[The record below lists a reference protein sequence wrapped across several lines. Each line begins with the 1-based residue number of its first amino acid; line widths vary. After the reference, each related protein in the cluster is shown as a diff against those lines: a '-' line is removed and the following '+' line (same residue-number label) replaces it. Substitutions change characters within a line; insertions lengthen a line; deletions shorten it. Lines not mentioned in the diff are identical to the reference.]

1 MKSKIYSD
9 LEVESLEK
17 SPFVLE
23 VNKKRFIHY
32 DPLFKLWTILQ
43 RKKYPE
49 KTCRELFEYAGFNT
63 KLMNPKLPQTR
74 IKSWENLYYRYGMD
88 YFVSEKTYAILLD
101 CFNGKVFIDNKENQ
115 AMIYR
120 FKIYKEL
127 KDLLMEEKEN
137 EKRCTSKNQ

>member
-23 VNKKRFIHY
+23 VNKRRFIHY

-101 CFNGKVFIDNKENQ
+101 YFKGNVLIDNKENQ

-127 KDLLMEEKEN
+127 KDLLMEEKAN
-137 EKRCTSKNQ
+137 EERCPSKNQ

>member
-9 LEVESLEK
+9 LEVESLEE

-101 CFNGKVFIDNKENQ
+101 CFKGKVFIGNKENQ

>member
-23 VNKKRFIHY
+23 VRRKRFIHY

-74 IKSWENLYYRYGMD
+74 IKSWENLYYRFGMD

-101 CFNGKVFIDNKENQ
+101 YFKGEVFVDNKENQ

-120 FKIYKEL
+120 LKIYKEL
-127 KDLLMEEKEN
+127 KDLLMEEKAN
-137 EKRCTSKNQ
+137 EERSSSKNQ

>member
-1 MKSKIYSD
+1 MKSKIYAD

-23 VNKKRFIHY
+23 VRRKRFIHY

-49 KTCRELFEYAGFNT
+49 KYCRELFEYAGFNT

-101 CFNGKVFIDNKENQ
+101 YFKGEVFISKDDTQ
-115 AMIYR
+115 TTIYKL
-120 FKIYKEL
+120 KIYKEL

-137 EKRCTSKNQ
+137 EKRCTFKN

>member
-9 LEVESLEK
+9 LEVANLEK

-23 VNKKRFIHY
+23 VRKKRFISY

-74 IKSWENLYYRYGMD
+74 IKSWENLYFRYGMD
-88 YFVSEKTYAILLD
+88 YFISDKTYSILLD
-101 CFNGKVFIDNKENQ
+101 YFKGEVFISKNGTQ
-115 AMIYR
+115 STIYKL
-120 FKIYKEL
+120 KIYKEL
-127 KDLLMEEKEN
+127 KDLLLEEKN
-137 EKRCTSKNQ
+137 GEKGISFKNK

>member
-23 VNKKRFIHY
+23 VNKRRFIHY

-101 CFNGKVFIDNKENQ
+101 YFKGKVIIDNKENQ

-127 KDLLMEEKEN
+127 KDLLMEEKAN
-137 EKRCTSKNQ
+137 EERCPSKNQ

>member
-63 KLMNPKLPQTR
+63 
-74 IKSWENLYYRYGMD
+74 RYGMD

-101 CFNGKVFIDNKENQ
+101 CFKGKVFIDNKENQ

>member
-1 MKSKIYSD
+1 
-9 LEVESLEK
+9 
-17 SPFVLE
+17 
-23 VNKKRFIHY
+23 
-32 DPLFKLWTILQ
+32 
-43 RKKYPE
+43 
-49 KTCRELFEYAGFNT
+49 
-63 KLMNPKLPQTR
+63 MNPKLPQTR

-101 CFNGKVFIDNKENQ
+101 CFKGNVFIDNKENQ

-137 EKRCTSKNQ
+137 EKRCTSKN

>member
-74 IKSWENLYYRYGMD
+74 IKSCENLYYRYGMD

-101 CFNGKVFIDNKENQ
+101 CFKGNVFIDNKENQ

>member
-23 VNKKRFIHY
+23 VRRKRFIHY

-49 KTCRELFEYAGFNT
+49 KTYRELFEYAGFNT

-74 IKSWENLYYRYGMD
+74 IKSWENLYYRFGVE
-88 YFVSEKTYAILLD
+88 YFISDKAYAILLD
-101 CFNGKVFIDNKENQ
+101 YFKGKVFISKDDTQ
-115 AMIYR
+115 TTIYKL
-120 FKIYKEL
+120 KIYKEL

-137 EKRCTSKNQ
+137 EKRCTFKN

>member
-9 LEVESLEK
+9 LEVANLEK

-23 VNKKRFIHY
+23 VRKKRFISY

-74 IKSWENLYYRYGMD
+74 IKSWENLYFRYGMD
-88 YFVSEKTYAILLD
+88 YFISDKTYSILLD
-101 CFNGKVFIDNKENQ
+101 YFKGEVFISKNETQ
-115 AMIYR
+115 STIYKL
-120 FKIYKEL
+120 KIYKEL
-127 KDLLMEEKEN
+127 KDLLLEEKN
-137 EKRCTSKNQ
+137 SEKGISFKNK

>member
-9 LEVESLEK
+9 LEVANLEK

-23 VNKKRFIHY
+23 VRKKRFISY

-63 KLMNPKLPQTR
+63 RLMNPKLPQTR
-74 IKSWENLYYRYGMD
+74 IKSWENLYFRYGMD
-88 YFVSEKTYAILLD
+88 YFISDKTYSILLD
-101 CFNGKVFIDNKENQ
+101 YFKGEVFISKNETQ
-115 AMIYR
+115 STIYKL
-120 FKIYKEL
+120 KIYKEL
-127 KDLLMEEKEN
+127 KDLLLEEKN
-137 EKRCTSKNQ
+137 GEKGISFKNK

>member
-1 MKSKIYSD
+1 
-9 LEVESLEK
+9 
-17 SPFVLE
+17 
-23 VNKKRFIHY
+23 
-32 DPLFKLWTILQ
+32 
-43 RKKYPE
+43 
-49 KTCRELFEYAGFNT
+49 
-63 KLMNPKLPQTR
+63 MNPKLPQTR

-101 CFNGKVFIDNKENQ
+101 CFKGKVFIDNKENQ

>member
-9 LEVESLEK
+9 LEVENSEK

-23 VNKKRFIHY
+23 VRNKRFIHY

-74 IKSWENLYYRYGMD
+74 IKSWENLFYRYGVE
-88 YFVSEKTYAILLD
+88 YFVSDKAYAILLD
-101 CFNGKVFIDNKENQ
+101 FFKGEVFISKDEAQ
-115 AMIYR
+115 TTIYR
-120 FKIYKEL
+120 LKIYKEL
-127 KDLLMEEKEN
+127 KELLMEEKTN
-137 EKRCTSKNQ
+137 EKRCSSTNQ